1 MFKIS
6 ICLQCSWVPVLPQN
20 SLSFQISLFPLH
32 FINTYAHTAF
42 GLLSSVH
49 THPFAISSFPWVTS
63 LSILSCHS
71 LPVALWHFTV
81 SLKIPHLTMHIYST
95 KNFIPWLCLLVYLWL
110 HYCKITQSSITY
122 IINTQYKI
130 LRKRYEI
137 WNLTLLCVWKL
148 GQVRLFHPCVLV
160 SVLFW
165 AASTALPAY
174 WDFLKLLPVL
184 PHPVL
189 SPVWHLSWPR
199 NSLLLKEK
207 SQEICPGT
215 QRPEQVQCI
224 SN

>member
-122 IINTQYKI
+122 NKYTIQNIALKVWNMDSYSFMCLKI
-130 LRKRYEI
+130 RAGKTFPPLR
-137 WNLTLLCVWKL
+137 LGLC
-148 GQVRLFHPCVLV
+148 
-160 SVLFW
+160 
-165 AASTALPAY
+165 A
-174 WDFLKLLPVL
+174 
-184 PHPVL
+184 VL
-189 SPVWHLSWPR
+189 S
-199 NSLLLKEK
+199 SLHCSACLL
-207 SQEICPGT
+207 GF
-215 QRPEQVQCI
+215 PETPACASPPSAVSCLT
-224 SN
+224 SELATK